1 MTNLKLMTNA
11 SAVIDTS
18 TVGMPFIMLKFAN
31 SDLVINTG
39 LAFEDYPDFEP
50 KPHKVYVDENDKI
63 LIKCNLDLLDTP
75 IRASM
80 VIGQGV
86 KPEYKYDEYV

>member
-11 SAVIDTS
+11 KAVEDTDHS
-18 TVGMPFIMLKFAN
+18 KMPFIMLTFTD

-39 LAFEDYPDFEP
+39 LALEDYPDFEP

-75 IRASM
+75 ITASM
-80 VIGQGV
+80 VIGQGI

>member
-1 MTNLKLMTNA
+1 MKKTIKNVYIKQPHNYW
-11 SAVIDTS
+11 
-18 TVGMPFIMLKFAN
+18 
-31 SDLVINTG
+31 INRR
-39 LAFEDYPDFEP
+39 
-50 KPHKVYVDENDKI
+50 VYVDENDKI

-80 VIGQGV
+80 VIGQGI